1 MLMRTVR
8 CFALLAAVAV
18 GLAVT
23 GWQIAKSRTY
33 QTFGEPI
40 SEVRTESRLVALT
53 FDDGPV
59 PEAVSKL
66 LPMLHKHGAKA
77 TFFVTGAEI
86 ERHPEA
92 AAALVAAG
100 HELGNHSYSHPRM
113 VFISQARVASE
124 VERTDALIRAAGQRG
139 DIHFRPPY
147 GIKAVSLPYFLNKT
161 GRRTVM
167 WSLEPDS
174 GSRIASSSETITKYI
189 IDNSKPG
196 EIILLHVMYASRRAS
211 LEAVPGILEGL
222 QLQGFQFVTVSEL
235 LAAESSR

>member
-1 MLMRTVR
+1 MRTVR
-8 CFALLAAVAV
+8 FFALLAAVTV

-33 QTFGEPI
+33 QTFGELI
-40 SEVRTESRLVALT
+40 SEVHTESRLVALT
-53 FDDGPV
+53 FDDGPA

-66 LPMLHKHGAKA
+66 LPVLHEHGVKA
-77 TFFVTGAEI
+77 TFFVTGAEL
-86 ERHPEA
+86 ERYPEA

-113 VFISQARVASE
+113 VFISQAKVASE
-124 VERTDALIRAAGQRG
+124 VERTDELIRAAGQLG
-139 DIHFRPPY
+139 DIHFRPPH
-147 GIKAVSLPYFLNKT
+147 GIKAISLPYFLKKT

-174 GSRIASSSETITKYI
+174 GSQIASSSNTITKHV

-196 EIILLHVMYASRRAS
+196 DIILLHVMYNSRRAS
-211 LEAVPGILEGL
+211 LEAVPGIIEGL

-235 LAAESSR
+235 LAEESSR

>member
-1 MLMRTVR
+1 MRTVR
-8 CFALLAAVAV
+8 LFTVLAALAV
-18 GLAVT
+18 GLAVA

-33 QTFGEPI
+33 QTFGSPI
-40 SEVRTESRLVALT
+40 SKVDTERRLVALT
-53 FDDGPV
+53 FDDGPA
-59 PEAVSKL
+59 PKAVAKL

-77 TFFVTGAEI
+77 TFFVTGAEL
-86 ERHPEA
+86 ERYPEA

-113 VFISQARVASE
+113 VFISQARVAAE
-124 VERTDALIRAAGQRG
+124 VEKTDELIRAAGQPG

-147 GIKAVSLPYFLNKT
+147 GIKAISLPYFLQKT

-174 GSRIASSSETITKYI
+174 DRQIASSSDAIAKHVV
-189 IDNSKPG
+189 DNSKAG
-196 EIILLHVMYASRRAS
+196 EIILLHVMYNSRRES

-222 QLQGFQFVTVSEL
+222 QQQGFQFVTVSEL
-235 LAAESSR
+235 LAAETARSQ